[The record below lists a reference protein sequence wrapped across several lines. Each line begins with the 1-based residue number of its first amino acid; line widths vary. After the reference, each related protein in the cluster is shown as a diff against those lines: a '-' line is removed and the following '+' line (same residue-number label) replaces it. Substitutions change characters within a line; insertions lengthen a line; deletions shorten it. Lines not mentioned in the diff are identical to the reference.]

1 MNSEVMDQSFSI
13 QVVIR
18 GRDLAG
24 LGRGLIKCYLEKGMG
39 VGGQFDATPLFSWQQ
54 VADGCKEGKKLIVIE
69 GKVCDVGNWAE
80 RHPGGKV
87 KGEICSHI
95 ECSILRRQIYVCML
109 GFIFLPRRRRN

>member
-24 LGRGLIKCYLEKGMG
+24 LGRGLKCQKGMG